1 MNSNATT
8 TTYTIPLKQ
17 QSNSRIINITSLL
30 MVAISLIAFMY
41 RAVNQQQ
48 TVIAACFGALL
59 LISLYWLYSTFRNKP
74 SVAYLNIIL
83 LLVAL
88 YWFVTG
94 STVGNIIG
102 VILII
107 AAIFEQLLKRK
118 PAITIDATGVTLK
131 TPFTTILP
139 WNQLS
144 NVIIKDGLVTI
155 DAKNNKIWQKE
166 AAEDI
171 PAGDERVINEYCNSH
186 LQ

>member
-1 MNSNATT
+1 MNSNTTT
-8 TTYTIPLKQ
+8 TTYTIPIKQ
-17 QSNSRIINITSLL
+17 QSNSRTVNITSLL

-48 TVIAACFGALL
+48 TLMAACFGTLL
-59 LISLYWLYSTFRNKP
+59 VITLYWLYNTFRNKP

-118 PAITIDATGVTLK
+118 PAIIINSTGVTIK
-131 TPFTTILP
+131 GAFTTALP
-139 WNQLS
+139 WAELS

-166 AAEDI
+166 AAEDLS
-171 PAGDERVINEYCNSH
+171 ADDEQVINGYCNSH

>member
-1 MNSNATT
+1 MNNNATA

-17 QSNSRIINITSLL
+17 QANSRTVNTTSLL

-48 TVIAACFGALL
+48 TFIAACFGALL

-74 SVAYLNIIL
+74 SVAYLHIVLI
-83 LLVAL
+83 LVAL
-88 YWFVTG
+88 YWFVLG
-94 STVGNIIG
+94 GMAGNFVGI
-102 VILII
+102 VLIV

-131 TPFTTILP
+131 TPFTTTLP
-139 WNQLS
+139 WSQLS

-166 AAEDI
+166 ATEDLS
-171 PAGDERVINEYCNSH
+171 ADDEKVINGYCSAH
-186 LQ
+186 LS